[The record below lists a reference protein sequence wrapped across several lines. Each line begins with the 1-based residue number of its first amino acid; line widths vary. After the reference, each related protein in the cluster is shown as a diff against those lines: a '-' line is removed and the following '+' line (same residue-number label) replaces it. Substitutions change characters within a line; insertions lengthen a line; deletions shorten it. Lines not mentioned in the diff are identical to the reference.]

1 LTDNLEQITKA
12 AIVETEVADAHCGDY
27 DKTMERLRGEHHS
40 KCLFNR
46 NPSIIP
52 GLRFSFDKSGVLTG
66 EFVCNGFHQGYD
78 GIVHGGV
85 IASIIDASMAQCLM
99 GHGVVGYTVN
109 LSVKYRKPVAI
120 RKPAA
125 IKTFI
130 SGLSA
135 GLLYT
140 MKCEIVQDN
149 KVTVKASGRFF
160 KVK

>member
-1 LTDNLEQITKA
+1 LPVNIKTG
-12 AIVETEVADAHCGDY
+12 VPSRRGGDY
-27 DKTMERLRGEHHS
+27 DMTLARLRETHHS

-46 NPSIIP
+46 QPSIIP
-52 GLRFSFDKSGVLTG
+52 GLQFSFDKSGVLTG

-78 GIVHGGV
+78 GMVHGGV

-99 GHGVVGYTVN
+99 GHGIVGYTVN
-109 LSVKYRKPVAI
+109 LSVKYRKPIII

-125 IKTFI
+125 IKTFV
-130 SGLSA
+130 SDLHA
-135 GLLYT
+135 RLLYT

-149 KVTVKASGRFF
+149 KIAVKASGHFF